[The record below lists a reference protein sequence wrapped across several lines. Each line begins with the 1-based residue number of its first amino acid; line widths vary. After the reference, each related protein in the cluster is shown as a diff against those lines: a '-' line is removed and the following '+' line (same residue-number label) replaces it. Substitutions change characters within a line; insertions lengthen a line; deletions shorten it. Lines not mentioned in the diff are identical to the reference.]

1 MAVGILDADGGSTL
15 EPEDVVAISGPRG
28 ALVGSVEAVIPEVD
42 DPLLLDVPVT
52 MVDVFVRS
60 KAVNGRTLRE
70 LADEP
75 YTRGVYLRKIMRN
88 MVEIPVLPETEILR
102 GDILTIGGSTR
113 NVDTAVAAIGHA
125 DRPTES
131 TDLAVVAAGI
141 LAGGLIGA
149 LSFGWGGIPISLSTS
164 GGALLAGLILG
175 YLRTVHPTFGN
186 IPRAGALAHEY
197 AGSERV
203 HRYRGHQRR
212 AGIRFGSA
220 AGGLE
225 HLPLGNDRHR
235 AAADCGGADRI
246 SRLQVSSCDT
256 VRRLRGR
263 AHDNRGVGNGPG
275 SGKEQGTRARLR
287 DALRDR
293 QHGAHDLRHGDRPA
307 DDARCLTGIKS
318 ASAGGEL
325 MDIVKLREYEA
336 LSPFEI
342 KDFLAK
348 AATSTSAAS
357 AIAYLNAGRG
367 NPNWIATE
375 PREAFFLLGQ
385 FAITESKRVLDL
397 PPGVGGMP
405 QARGIADRL
414 AAWLKEHEILP
425 GSEFLGALVPWSVAK
440 FGFDAD
446 RFVHELVDSIIG
458 DNYPVPDRMLVH
470 NEQIVHEYLQWAM
483 CGPPRPEGRFHLYA
497 VEGGTAAMCY
507 IFKSMKTN
515 RLLNAGDTIALATP
529 IFTPYLEMPHL
540 EDYDLKIVSVQMR
553 QESRFQFDDAELKK
567 LLDPAIKAFFV
578 VNPGNPSAVALSEQT
593 ITKIGAILKKRPE
606 LILLTDDVY
615 GTFVPGFR
623 SLLGAYPHNTIGV
636 YSYSK
641 YFGCT
646 GWRLGVIA
654 VHEDNLFDRLIAKH
668 PEPVLKKLD
677 KRYGALTLEPRKL
690 RFIDRIVAD
699 SRDVAL
705 NHTAGLSLPQQVMMS
720 LFSLY
725 ELMDEKKHYQKACIG
740 IVRKRV
746 EATIEGLGIEVAP
759 NQNFDWY
766 YGLIDFEF
774 WARKYVGE
782 DVVRWMK
789 DNVHPLDIVFRL
801 AEDHG
806 IVLLNGSGFD
816 APDWSVRVSFA
827 NLDDHV
833 YDDIG
838 RAIRAV
844 ARSYRQAYE
853 ASKAKPAARKAK
865 RKRAAPRRA
874 K

>member
-1 MAVGILDADGGSTL
+1 
-15 EPEDVVAISGPRG
+15 
-28 ALVGSVEAVIPEVD
+28 
-42 DPLLLDVPVT
+42 
-52 MVDVFVRS
+52 
-60 KAVNGRTLRE
+60 
-70 LADEP
+70 
-75 YTRGVYLRKIMRN
+75 
-88 MVEIPVLPETEILR
+88 
-102 GDILTIGGSTR
+102 
-113 NVDTAVAAIGHA
+113 
-125 DRPTES
+125 
-131 TDLAVVAAGI
+131 
-141 LAGGLIGA
+141 
-149 LSFGWGGIPISLSTS
+149 
-164 GGALLAGLILG
+164 
-175 YLRTVHPTFGN
+175 
-186 IPRAGALAHEY
+186 
-197 AGSERV
+197 
-203 HRYRGHQRR
+203 
-212 AGIRFGSA
+212 
-220 AGGLE
+220 
-225 HLPLGNDRHR
+225 
-235 AAADCGGADRI
+235 
-246 SRLQVSSCDT
+246 
-256 VRRLRGR
+256 
-263 AHDNRGVGNGPG
+263 
-275 SGKEQGTRARLR
+275 
-287 DALRDR
+287 
-293 QHGAHDLRHGDRPA
+293 
-307 DDARCLTGIKS
+307 
-318 ASAGGEL
+318 

-348 AATSTSAAS
+348 AATSTSAPS

-405 QARGIADRL
+405 RASGIADRL

-593 ITKIGAILKKRPE
+593 ITKIGGILKKRPE

-615 GTFVPGFR
+615 GTFVPSFR

-746 EATIEGLGIEVAP
+746 EATIEGLGIEIAP
-759 NQNFDWY
+759 NQLFDWY

-853 ASKAKPAARKAK
+853 ASKVKPAARKVK
-865 RKRAAPRRA
+865 RKRAPPRRA